1 MQEKFFLKSMG
12 FLRNALSK
20 NSLMSI
26 DLFTRGR
33 HPKFLEELL
42 IMAIENNEVEVSKVE
57 STHNHKFHQELQA
70 ETMVDPRTESAAD
83 KNNPEAMRI
92 REMLAAN
99 ELMIEQIKTHAF
111 QVADKAC
118 ESIDRLPYHLQREFM
133 NSISKFNEP
142 TDLVYNRVRANYE
155 KSQNA

>member
-1 MQEKFFLKSMG
+1 
-12 FLRNALSK
+12 
-20 NSLMSI
+20 MSI
-26 DLFTRGR
+26 DLCTRGR

-42 IMAIENNEVEVSKVE
+42 IMAIENNEIEVSKVE

-70 ETMVDPRTESAAD
+70 EPMSDTRSEAASE

-99 ELMIEQIKTHAF
+99 ELMIEQIKAHAF
-111 QVADKAC
+111 QVADRAC
-118 ESIDRLPYHLQREFM
+118 ESIERLPFHVQREFM
-133 NSISKFNEP
+133 TSISKFNEP

>member
-1 MQEKFFLKSMG
+1 MG
-12 FLRNALSK
+12 ILRNALSK
-20 NSLMSI
+20 NSLRSI
-26 DLFTRGR
+26 YLFTEARKGDT
-33 HPKFLEELL
+33 PKYLEELL

-70 ETMVDPRTESAAD
+70 DTMVDTRSESAAD

-99 ELMIEQIKTHAF
+99 ELMIEQIKNHAF

-118 ESIDRLPYHLQREFM
+118 ESIERLPYHVQREFM